1 MAVSS
6 ESDAMTGGGSGSSG
20 GDSANANNDGD
31 ATLLDLS
38 QSTWRFILEEQQ
50 NAPAGSPKAAMAADA
65 IAAGGQQ
72 LAAATAAKLT
82 DSEAA
87 MPMAIKSSSAD
98 LKEPAGSAGTMSP
111 ISPVSKGHLPMAPMR
126 PKSKSAEPPRKT
138 RPAISSENL
147 TSYIEVSDQSL
158 DDDIVINISDDGR
171 FFFFIL
177 LF

>member
-20 GDSANANNDGD
+20 GDSGNANNDGD

-72 LAAATAAKLT
+72 LAAATDALAAASAKLT

-87 MPMAIKSSSAD
+87 M
-98 LKEPAGSAGTMSP
+98 PAGSAGTMSP

-147 TSYIEVSDQSL
+147 TSYIEVSDRSL

-171 FFFFIL
+171 FFFIL